1 MSQPNDERQG
11 EGKSYMKTIAHH
23 RLLDMQPE
31 QVNPSM
37 TRRLLWGERIM
48 AALMEFKQGF
58 VVPTHQHENEQLTH
72 CLSGLMRFH
81 FSDREVLVRP
91 GEVLLIPGG
100 VPHGAEF
107 VEDTVEMDVFSP
119 PRQDWIEGTDTYLRR

>member
-1 MSQPNDERQG
+1 
-11 EGKSYMKTIAHH
+11 MKTIAHH

-31 QVNPSM
+31 QVNPNM

-48 AALMEFKQGF
+48 VALMEFKQGF
-58 VVPTHQHENEQLTH
+58 VVPTHQHENEQLTY